1 MKPITDQIKEKPWKG
16 WVLFIAT
23 IIIVFFL
30 GLLASSI
37 IERRAEAVFA
47 YTPTVEHSQWEPRNE
62 IWGENFPRQYNRFL
76 QTKDTSF
83 RSKHNGSA
91 PRDML
96 EEDPRL
102 VVLWAGYGFSK
113 EYNQGKGHEHAID
126 DIRKILRTG
135 APVDGKTSPMPNTCW
150 ACKSP
155 DVPRRMQEVGV
166 AEFYKGS
173 WEEEGHHVVNNIGC
187 ADCHDAQ
194 NMNLRIS
201 RPALVEGYQSMN
213 MDINTVSHQDMREL
227 VCAQCHVEY
236 YFKGDG
242 NYLTFPW
249 ENGTSVEEMEAYYD
263 SYDFKDWTHTI
274 SKAPMLKAQHP
285 DFEIFQTGIHAQRG
299 LACADCHMP
308 YLNEGGQKFT
318 DHKIQSPLNN
328 IANTCQVCH
337 REETSELLANVYERQ
352 DKIKES
358 RDQLEQLLVRAHV
371 EAGKAW
377 ELGASEKEMQTI
389 LMDIRHAQWRWDYIA
404 ASHGAS
410 FHSPIESARV
420 LSSGITI
427 AQNARIK
434 LARVLAALGFNEEV
448 QYPDIATKE
457 KAQEYIGLDIEKLN
471 ADKEQFMK
479 EVVPEWDAKA
489 AEREKTYKTKNL

>member
-1 MKPITDQIKEKPWKG
+1 MKPISDQIKEKPWKG
-16 WVLFIAT
+16 WVLFLAT
-23 IIIVFFL
+23 IVIVFFL

-47 YTPTVEHSQWEPRNE
+47 YTPKIEHSQWEPRNE
-62 IWGENFPRQYNRFL
+62 VWGENFPRQYSRFL
-76 QTKDTSF
+76 QTEDQSF
-83 RSKHNGSA
+83 KSKHLGSEH
-91 PRDML
+91 RDML

-126 DIRKILRTG
+126 DMRKILRTG
-135 APVDGKTSPMPNTCW
+135 APIEGKKSPMPNTCW
-150 ACKSP
+150 TCKSP
-155 DVPRRMQEVGV
+155 DVPRMMQEIGV
-166 AEFYKGS
+166 AEFYNGS
-173 WEEEGHHVVNNIGC
+173 WETLGHEVVNNIGC

-194 NMNLRIS
+194 NMNLHIS
-201 RPALVEGYQSMN
+201 RPALVEAYQRMGT
-213 MDINTVSHQDMREL
+213 DINTVSHQDMRQL

-236 YFKGDG
+236 YFGEGK
-242 NYLTFPW
+242 YLIFPW
-249 ENGTSVEEMEAYYD
+249 DKGTTVEAMEAYYD
-263 SYDFKDWTHTI
+263 EYEFKDWIHPI

-285 DFEIFQTGIHAQRG
+285 DFELFQTGIHAQRG

-308 YLNEGGQKFT
+308 YINEGGQKFS

-358 RDQLEQLLVRAHV
+358 RDLLEDQIVRAHI

-377 ELGASEKEMQTI
+377 ELGAKEDQMKEI
-389 LMDIRHAQWRWDYIA
+389 LMDIRHAQWRWDFVA
-404 ASHGAS
+404 ASHGGS
-410 FHSPIESARV
+410 FHSPVESARI
-420 LSSGITI
+420 LSSGMD
-427 AQNARIK
+427 AAHNARIK
-434 LARVLAALGFNEEV
+434 LARVLAGLGYNKEV
-448 QYPDIATKE
+448 PYPDINTKA
-457 KAQEYIGLDIEKLN
+457 KAQKYIGLNVEKLN
-471 ADKEQFMK
+471 ADKKRFLD

-489 AEREKTYKTKNL
+489 EEREKNYKTKNL